1 MRISLAYC
9 DLCKM
14 KVDTNKMTKLRLI
27 VPDTN
32 STKNDEYDGEVC
44 HSCSSDII
52 KKLTTAPEIKVSA
65 KPEVNYR
72 TITKPGEPPET
83 PYMGAFGNH

>member
-14 KVDTNKMTKLRLI
+14 KVDTSRMTKLTI
-27 VPDTN
+27 SVPDIKTTN
-32 STKNDEYDGEVC
+32 YDECSGEIC
-44 HSCSSDII
+44 YNCSEEMV
-52 KKLTTAPEIKVSA
+52 KKLKTAPEIKVSA
-65 KPEVNYR
+65 KPEVHYR
-72 TITKPGEPPET
+72 TMTKPCEPVET